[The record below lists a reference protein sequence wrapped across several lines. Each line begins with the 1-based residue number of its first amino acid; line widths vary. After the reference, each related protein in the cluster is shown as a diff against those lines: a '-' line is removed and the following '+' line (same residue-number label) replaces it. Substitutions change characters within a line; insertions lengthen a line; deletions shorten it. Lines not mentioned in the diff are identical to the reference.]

1 MCNNSK
7 REHIG
12 QQNVAIG
19 QRKDEF
25 NLDLMM
31 FPVL

>member
-1 MCNNSK
+1 MYNSSK
-7 REHIG
+7 RKHIG
-12 QQNVAIG
+12 QQNVVRG